1 MKLKVSKNE
10 IKIIEKSILNDG
22 EYKVNK
28 CEFEFTKEYDSLIK
42 KAVFSSD
49 YKYYKMVVEND
60 ECDIPIEVLKKGK
73 IKIGVYAYK
82 IENGEYV
89 RRYSPVPITV
99 EVIDGSYVEKIENIS
114 TPSEVEQLEE
124 QLQNKQDILISGT
137 NIKTLNGENL
147 LGEGDIYISASGDMK
162 KEVYDTN
169 NNGII
174 DNAEKVNNH
183 TVECDVPANAV
194 FTDTVFSGDYNDLSN
209 KPSIPSKTSD
219 LTNDSGYISIYT
231 ETDPTVPSHVKGIS
245 QSDITNWN
253 NKSTFSGN
261 YEDLT
266 NKPTI
271 PTVPTNVSSFTNDA
285 GYLTSHQ
292 DISGKQD
299 TLVSGTNIKTINN
312 ESILGSGDISIS
324 SGTAYTA
331 GTNIE
336 ITSGNV
342 INNKIPYEE
351 ETGIIFGSRKSGTSI
366 FGLGVGKNVGVS
378 AWNVVAIGDNTGCY
392 SQYSVVIGAGAK
404 NTSYSSNN
412 SIVIGYNAQVTVK
425 DTIVLGRGAY
435 SNEQNLF
442 QIGSSDSNINKVKIY
457 TSNGNKELATQDY
470 VDTAIATAI
479 TSALGGSY

>member
-1 MKLKVSKNE
+1 MKLKVNKNE

-28 CEFEFTKEYDSLIK
+28 CEFEFSKEYDGLIK

-89 RRYSPVPITV
+89 RRYSPAPIVV

-147 LGEGDIYISASGDMK
+147 LGEGNINISASGDMK

-169 NNGII
+169 NNGIV

-183 TVECDVPANAV
+183 TVQTDVPANAV

-219 LTNDSGYISIYT
+219 LTNDSGYISDYT
-231 ETDPTVPSHVKGIS
+231 ETDPTVPSHVKSIS
-245 QSDITNWN
+245 QGDIANWN

-271 PTVPTNVSSFTNDA
+271 PTVPTNVSAFTNDA

-312 ESILGSGDISIS
+312 ESILGSGNIEIQGG
-324 SGTAYTA
+324 GTTYTA

-336 ITSGNV
+336 ITSENV
-342 INNKIPYEE
+342 INNTIPYEGKL
-351 ETGIIFGSRKSGTSI
+351 TGGKVFGQKRANTVISGLGLGSYVNVSGNQSLALGSSSTATGDNAITVGSSATATKSGSI
-366 FGLGVGKNVGVS
+366 AIGGTAESKGKN
-378 AWNVVAIGDNTGCY
+378 
-392 SQYSVVIGAGAK
+392 
-404 NTSYSSNN
+404 
-412 SIVIGYNAQVTVK
+412 SICLGYNATTYENNVCQ
-425 DTIVLGRGAY
+425 L
-435 SNEQNLF
+435 
-442 QIGSSDSNINKVKIY
+442 GSSGYEINKIKMY
-457 TSNGNKELATQDY
+457 TSTGNKEIATQEY
-470 VDTAIATAI
+470 VDTAITTAI
-479 TSALGGSY
+479 TNALGGSY

>member
-1 MKLKVSKNE
+1 MKLKVNKNE

-28 CEFEFTKEYDSLIK
+28 CEFEFTEEYDGLIK

-89 RRYSPVPITV
+89 RRYSPVPIIV

-124 QLQNKQDILISGT
+124 QLQKKQDLLISGT
-137 NIKTLNGENL
+137 NIKTLNGESL
-147 LGEGDIYISASGDMK
+147 LGEGDIYISASGNMR

-169 NNGII
+169 DNGIV

-183 TVECDVPANAV
+183 TVEKDVPANAV

-219 LTNDSGYISIYT
+219 LTND
-231 ETDPTVPSHVKGIS
+231 
-245 QSDITNWN
+245 
-253 NKSTFSGN
+253 
-261 YEDLT
+261 
-266 NKPTI
+266 
-271 PTVPTNVSSFTNDA
+271 A

-299 TLVSGTNIKTINN
+299 TLVSGSNIKTINN
-312 ESILGSGDISIS
+312 ETILGNG
-324 SGTAYTA
+324 
-331 GTNIE
+331 NIE
-336 ITSGNV
+336 IQGGEAETIYLGDVTDFTNPNYLELNGLKKGYYLISCDTNSPMLRLKVKNGENEFFAYLSLPGIDGNNRIKENV
-342 INNKIPYEE
+342 IYLYVENEIPDEFDTAINFGKCSYELYNAN
-351 ETGIIFGSRKSGTSI
+351 TNYIAFRKAIININSNSISIQNTIDYFNLFVIDKAQTISGKKTFTTLPES
-366 FGLGVGKNVGVS
+366 
-378 AWNVVAIGDNTGCY
+378 
-392 SQYSVVIGAGAK
+392 SVVPTTD
-404 NTSYSSNN
+404 NQL
-412 SIVIGYNAQVTVK
+412 V
-425 DTIVLGRGAY
+425 
-435 SNEQNLF
+435 
-442 QIGSSDSNINKVKIY
+442 NK
-457 TSNGNKELATQDY
+457 AY
-470 VDTAIATAI
+470 VDTQI
-479 TSALGGSY
+479 TGALGGDY